1 MTQTLNRFQ
10 HRFADEV
17 PAMGNLYEGMAVAA
31 SGYLVVT
38 GLTYYALVPY
48 TNVVTSG
55 VNQSLRPQ
63 PGPRTTASARPVFEV
78 HEIRLPSIEDFVPEW
93 LKELNIAS
101 EPTKEDRA
109 WRHVPNFL
117 NEVYSLAQVGD
128 TDTAGFKIYDFLDRV
143 LIDGFFAVCDDVL
156 SKVDVERLDTR
167 LMDSFLTITYPA
179 KSKLPSRA
187 VLYKKIEAKMI
198 ALKGRERTRRIIGPL
213 A

>member
-1 MTQTLNRFQ
+1 MTHTLSRFQ
-10 HRFADEV
+10 YRFADEV
-17 PAMGNLYEGMAVAA
+17 PVMGNLYEGAAVAA
-31 SGYLVVT
+31 SGYLVIT

-48 TNVVTSG
+48 TNVVTSR
-55 VNQSLRPQ
+55 VNQNLRPQ
-63 PGPRTTASARPVFEV
+63 PGPRTTASASPVLEV
-78 HEIRLPSIEDFVPEW
+78 HEIRLLSVEDFVPEW
-93 LKELNIAS
+93 RKELNIAS

-117 NEVYSLAQVGD
+117 SEVYSLSQVRD
-128 TDTAGFKIYDFLDRV
+128 TDTAGFKIYDFLDRL

-156 SKVDVERLDTR
+156 SKVDVDRLDTR

-187 VLYKKIEAKMI
+187 ALYKKIETKMI
-198 ALKGRERTRRIIGPL
+198 ALRGEMKTRKIIGPL